1 MVSAQKDRIALVAL
15 GGNLPLSAG
24 DSSVILRA
32 ALAELVGR
40 GLELRAVSRFF
51 RTPAFPPGAGPD
63 YVNAAAALRTALP
76 PKALLEAL
84 HEIEAGLGRV
94 RDQRWGAR
102 TLDLDLL
109 AMDDMVLPDAATQA
123 EWRGLEPERQRV
135 QAPDHLI
142 LPHPRLQD
150 RAFVLVPLAEIAP
163 QWRHPATGQSVA
175 AMLAARPAADKA
187 AIRPVS

>member
-1 MVSAQKDRIALVAL
+1 MISAQKDRIALVAL
-15 GGNLPLSAG
+15 GGNLPVSAG

-32 ALAELVGR
+32 ALAELAGR
-40 GLELRAVSRFF
+40 GMDLCAVSRFF

-76 PKALLEAL
+76 PEAVLAAL
-84 HEIEAGLGRV
+84 HAIEAGLGRV
-94 RDQRWGAR
+94 RERRWGAR

-109 AMDDMVLPDAATQA
+109 AMDDLVLPDAATQA
-123 EWRGLEPERQRV
+123 EWRGLDPEQQRVLAPER
-135 QAPDHLI
+135 LI

-175 AMLAARPAADKA
+175 AMLAALPAADKA